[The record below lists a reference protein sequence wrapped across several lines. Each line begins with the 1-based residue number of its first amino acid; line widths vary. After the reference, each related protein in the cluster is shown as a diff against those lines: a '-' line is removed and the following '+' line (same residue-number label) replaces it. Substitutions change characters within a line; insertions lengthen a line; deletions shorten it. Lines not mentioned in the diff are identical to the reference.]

1 MGGFKTRR
9 VFRGTTNTGCSTTG
23 PCRHAAVQPPEG
35 NAAPH
40 AAMRPPPNVLARSP
54 SPLPCSGTTSPM
66 HGCSPHAAAQPPLQQ
81 SNAVGWSSSHGTP
94 PNGGGGRL
102 ALKFSLTPPPSHHVP
117 SGALGPAM
125 GAGGHGGATV
135 GPDRGAGGH
144 DGSQVSP
151 RVPGATGLPA
161 TAGVPGDMGM
171 VGAMGG
177 PGCQEGPR
185 RRRGVSGTKGSQV
198 T

>member
-40 AAMRPPPNVLARSP
+40 AAMHPPPQCACTK
-54 SPLPCSGTTSPM
+54 PLPPPM
-66 HGCSPHAAAQPPLQQ
+66 QRHHFPHARVQPPCSSAAPPAAEQCCGMEQQ
-81 SNAVGWSSSHGTP
+81 PRHTP
-94 PNGGGGRL
+94 KWGGGRL

-135 GPDRGAGGH
+135 GPNRGAGGH